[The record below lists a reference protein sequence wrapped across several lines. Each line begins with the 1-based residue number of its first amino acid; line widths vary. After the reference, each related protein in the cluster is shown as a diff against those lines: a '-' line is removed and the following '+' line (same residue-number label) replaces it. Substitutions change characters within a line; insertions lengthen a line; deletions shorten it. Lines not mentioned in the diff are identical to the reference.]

1 MDIDPSWGAIKA
13 EKHWKYIEDIVKIKP
28 FEITLTF
35 ILSIYWLMVLIYHT
49 KLYHII

>member
-1 MDIDPSWGAIKA
+1 MDFDPSWGAIKS
-13 EKHWKYIEDIVKIKP
+13 EKHWKYIEDIVKIKL
-28 FEITLTF
+28 FEIALTF